1 MRALPEEE
9 LKQFVEIDDYKLG
22 YWKLESKWRKA
33 KFIRQKCYLED
44 LVLTEDEYNKGIEKD
59 NDGTYT
65 KDEKGFYRLTATI
78 AGLPKKL
85 GKYINF
91 NNFSI
96 GFSLLASDNTIDHK
110 LTYKHVNGGV
120 MLVETDFTI
129 K

>member
-1 MRALPEEE
+1 MKELPEEE
-9 LKQFVEIDDYKLG
+9 LKQFVDVDDYKLG
-22 YWKLESKWRKA
+22 YWKLENKWKKA
-33 KFIRQKCYLED
+33 KFIKQKCYIED
-44 LVLTEDEYNKGIEKD
+44 IILTEKEYNDGIKD
-59 NDGTYT
+59 GNDGSYS
-65 KDEKGFYRLTATI
+65 KDKNGYYRLSVTI

-91 NNFSI
+91 KNFKI
-96 GFSLLASDNTIDHK
+96 GLSLLASDTSIDHK